1 MMVNER
7 LGKIRELMR
16 ERGVDAYVVPTSDF
30 HESEYVGR
38 HFACREY
45 MTGFTGSAGTA
56 VITADEAG
64 LWTDGRYFVQAAKE
78 LEGSMVELRRMGQ
91 EGVPT
96 ILEYLSETVPA
107 HGTVG
112 FDGRVINEQLGER
125 IEECLADKEVSVVYQ
140 EDLVGMIW
148 QDRPALS
155 AEPIWVLEE
164 EYSGKSAAQK
174 LEELRKTMEQEKATV
189 HILTS
194 VDDIAWLLNIRGNDV
209 PCNPVVLSY
218 MIITGEKALLFV
230 QEEALCAS
238 TVSYLEGL
246 GVTVR
251 AYDEVYEAVKTFR
264 NETVMIEK
272 SRVNYALCHNLDSS
286 CRLMDRMNPTALAK
300 SVKNETEME
309 NIRKAHIKDG
319 VAVTRYL
326 YWLKHNIGKIPMDEI
341 SVAEKL
347 EEFRREQE
355 GYLGPSFHT
364 ISAYGPNAAMC
375 HYSPSEE
382 NKAALEPKGFY
393 LVDSGG
399 QYYQGTTDITRTV
412 ALGDLTEEEKEHFT
426 LVAVSMLRLGDVK
439 FLHGCTGMNL
449 DYVAREV
456 FWKRGLN
463 FDHGTGHGVGYLLNV
478 HERPNGIRWKVVPER
493 QDSGILEEGML
504 TSDEP
509 GIYLEG
515 KYGIRTENLVLCRKA
530 EKNSYGQ
537 FMEFEFVTFVPIDLD
552 AIDKKYMEQ
561 RDVELLN
568 AYHREVYEKISPY
581 LSKEEAEWLKEYTR
595 EI

>member
-91 EGVPT
+91 EGVHT
-96 ILEYLSETVPA
+96 ILEYLAETVPA

>member
-96 ILEYLSETVPA
+96 ILEYLAETVPA

-148 QDRPALS
+148 QDRPAPS

-174 LEELRKTMEQEKATV
+174 LKELRKTMEQEKATV

-426 LVAVSMLRLGDVK
+426 LVAVSMLHLGDVK

>member
-96 ILEYLSETVPA
+96 ILEYLAETVPA

-326 YWLKHNIGKIPMDEI
+326 YWLKHNIGKIPIDEI

>member
-7 LGKIRELMR
+7 LGKIRKLMR

-96 ILEYLSETVPA
+96 ILEYLAETVPA